1 MLLLLLLHLLSKI
14 TDQNILNSTSPF
26 VALSRERE
34 GSCLLRVLQQDGYRN
49 PCVFPAS
56 I

>member
-1 MLLLLLLHLLSKI
+1 MLLLLLLRLLSKI

-34 GSCLLRVLQQDGYRN
+34 GSLLRVLQQDDYRN
-49 PCVFPAS
+49 PCVFLAS